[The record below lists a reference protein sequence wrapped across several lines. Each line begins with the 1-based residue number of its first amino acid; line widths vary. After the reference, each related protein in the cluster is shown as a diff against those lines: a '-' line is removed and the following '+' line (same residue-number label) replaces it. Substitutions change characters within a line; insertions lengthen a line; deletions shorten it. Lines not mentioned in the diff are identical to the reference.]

1 MSISIDD
8 NIIGILENTM
18 VRVYENNC
26 NTFIPI
32 QKIKKGTCCIVNNSS
47 VFVKCVIKIKYNG
60 PVCIYECDNYNSLLT
75 PYYPTFYKNKLTFPI
90 YEDLFQINSFADV
103 YIYNIFLEE
112 NNHNNYIEL
121 PGGIYAFTLNHGIQ
135 NEIISHNYF
144 GTNLI
149 INDFSKHPD
158 WNNGFI
164 QLESIKIIRNKVY
177 EIIGIDY

>member
-26 NTFIPI
+26 NKFIPI
-32 QKIKKGTCCIVNNSS
+32 QKIKKGTCCIVDNSS
-47 VFVKCVIKIKYNG
+47 
-60 PVCIYECDNYNSLLT
+60 LT
-75 PYYPTFYKNKLTFPI
+75 PYYPIFYKNNLTFPMH
-90 YEDLFQINSFADV
+90 EDFFQINSFADV

-121 PGGIYAFTLNHGIQ
+121 PGGIYAITLNNGIQ
-135 NEIISHNYF
+135 NQIISHNYF
-144 GTNLI
+144 GTNRVL
-149 INDFSKHPD
+149 NDFSKHPD

-164 QLESIKIIRNKVY
+164 QLESIKIIRNKSY